1 MSYIQVAQHQ
11 ARPLRWWF
19 EQFLAGNLDM
29 DPPYQRRSDIW
40 TDQKKAHLI
49 DSLIN
54 DFDVPKFYVADFSRA
69 RSPLNVQKK
78 PYAIVDGKQRFGA
91 IFDFMQGKIQLNRS
105 SRWLENPQEEIKG
118 LDFSGLRER
127 FPALASKIE
136 FFEPVVMSIATDD
149 DAKIYEMF
157 VRLNS
162 GEAAN
167 SAERRNARP
176 GPIPGIVRQLTA
188 HPFFSNRV
196 RFNRRRMQEFNL
208 AAKLLLIESNEALVD
223 TKAKNLD
230 RLVEHAAVAV
240 QDADSKSLDGVLLNY
255 QELQDRVLQ
264 NLELLAD
271 AFEESDVL
279 LSKAGN
285 IPVYYWIVR
294 QHPEVVDNLRDFMA
308 RFDAKLQASVKAGS
322 SGGRADPELAQY
334 YTFARSTN
342 DQASLRGRYHILA
355 KLLRADKLIN

>member
-1 MSYIQVAQHQ
+1 MSYIQVVQHH
-11 ARPLRWWF
+11 AKPLRWWY
-19 EQFLAGNLDM
+19 EQLLAGNLDM

-40 TDQKKAHLI
+40 SNQKKAHLI

-54 DFDVPKFYVADFSRA
+54 DFDVPKFYVVDFSRA

-91 IFDFMQGKIQLNRS
+91 IFDFMQGKLNLNRS
-105 SRWLENPQEEIKG
+105 GRWLEHPNEDIKG
-118 LDFSGLRER
+118 LDFSALRER

-136 FFEPVVMSIATDD
+136 FFEPVVMSITSDD
-149 DAKIYEMF
+149 EAKIYEMF

-167 SAERRNARP
+167 SAEKRNARP
-176 GPIPGIVRQLTA
+176 GPIPGIVREITS

-208 AAKLLLIESNEALVD
+208 AAKLLLIESNDALVD

-230 RLVEHAAVAV
+230 RLVEEAASAV
-240 QDADSKSLDGVLLNY
+240 QNAETKNRDA
-255 QELQDRVLQ
+255 VLQ
-264 NLELLAD
+264 QYEKLQETVMFNLELLAD
-271 AFEESDVL
+271 AFQESDVL

-294 QHPEVVDNLRDFMA
+294 QHPQVVDNLRDFVSDFE
-308 RFDAKLQASVKAGS
+308 RRVTNSVRAGNA
-322 SGGRADPELAQY
+322 GGKADPEMAQY

-342 DQASLRGRYHILA
+342 DQASLRGRYAILLNA
-355 KLLRADKLIN
+355 LRRQRLIE